1 MGQFIELIQTSIADV
16 LGSWMYL
23 LPEISLTFFFLV
35 AIFADLFFSKKIKN
49 IVPIVALTGL
59 SISLIEVAD
68 QFLLVHS
75 EPVFLFSK
83 MLKLDHTAI
92 WYKILILFSGIIV
105 ALFSLRDFKLRNTEK
120 GGSEYFSLVL
130 IVTIGLNFMIMAQ
143 NLLMIYLSVEFVS
156 VCSYV
161 LSAYLTGHKRSEESG
176 MKYALFGAVG
186 SAVML
191 YGMSLLYGFTGTLS
205 LTDPAFYTGLS
216 TVSHTAAAI
225 ALLLTMAGLFFK
237 ISAFPMH
244 VWVPDVYEGAPTP
257 ITTFLSVG
265 PKAAG
270 IALLINFVL
279 ALNNTGNTVGST
291 FLYSTEAFVAIIAI
305 ITMCIGN
312 FSALWQNNVKR
323 LMSYSAIGQSGFILM
338 GIAAYSMTGQKA
350 ILFFLFVY
358 AFANIGAF
366 LVIGYFS
373 NIFHSEELDDYKG
386 MGMKYPLVA
395 ACMVVFLIS
404 LTGLPPTAGFVG
416 KLLIFSSAVEA
427 YTIGGNTLLL
437 IMVIFGVIN
446 TVVSLFYYL
455 KIPLNL
461 YLRKPKTEITL
472 DKGNTLYSAI
482 IVLLAV
488 LTIILGIFPHKLMEL
503 MNL

>member
-1 MGQFIELIQTSIADV
+1 MEQFIEHIQTSIADV

-23 LPEISLTFFFLV
+23 LPEISLTIFFLT
-35 AIFADLFFSKKIKN
+35 AIFGDLFFSKKIKN
-49 IVPIVALTGL
+49 IVPIITLSGLAVA
-59 SISLIEVAD
+59 LIEVID

-75 EPVFLFSK
+75 EPVMLFSQ
-83 MLKLDHTAI
+83 MLRLDHTAI
-92 WYKILILFSGIIV
+92 WYKLLILFSGIIV
-105 ALFSLRDFKLRNTEK
+105 VLFSLRDFKLRNTEK
-120 GGSEYFSLVL
+120 GSSEYFSLVL
-130 IVTIGLNFMIMAQ
+130 VVTIGLNFMIMAQ

-161 LSAYLTGHKRSEESG
+161 LAASLTGHKRSEESG

-205 LTDPAFYTGLS
+205 LLDPAFYVGLS
-216 TVSHTAAAI
+216 SMNFMVAAI
-225 ALLLTMAGLFFK
+225 ALLLTIAGLFFK

-279 ALNNTGNTVGST
+279 ALNNTGNNTGSV
-291 FLYSTEAFVAIIAI
+291 FLYSTEVFMAIVAIV
-305 ITMCIGN
+305 TMCIGN

-323 LMSYSAIGQSGFILM
+323 LMAYSAIGQSGFILM
-338 GIAAYSMTGQKA
+338 GIAAYSLTGQKA
-350 ILFFLFVY
+350 ILYFLFVY

-373 NIFHSEELDDYKG
+373 NVFHSEELDDYKG
-386 MGMKYPLVA
+386 MGMKYPVVA
-395 ACMVVFLIS
+395 ACMVVFMVS

-416 KLLIFSSAVEA
+416 KFLILSSAVEA
-427 YTIGGNTLLL
+427 YTIGGNVLLL

-461 YLRKPKTEITL
+461 YLRKPKTEIAL
-472 DKGNTLYSAI
+472 DKGNILYSVIIVFLAI
-482 IVLLAV
+482 I
-488 LTIILGIFPHKLMEL
+488 TIILGIFPHKLMEL